1 MSKICGTSAT
11 RGGPNLLRIT
21 LPARLLAS
29 HFPPRALSTVVV
41 FSSRLAVV
49 FFLLPH
55 VLFRLVSQSVAR
67 FPLPPPLP
75 LSILSSLSA
84 VCLFESQSRG
94 VPRIFAV
101 FLFFVYFQCPST
113 SLSHRSI
120 YYYLIPFDISSFLR
134 PANFFFFIFRFFMPT
149 CPFVRFLSSIRSSFD
164 SRLFHFLTFFL
175 SLYVSVLFLLRKA
188 VFFKQYILR
197 TDVRFFSSFSF
208 PMSLFFLYIYPF
220 SSFCFP
226 LSVRFHIYLQH
237 VVLLLLAFEPK
248 FVYHSSS
255 FHGIAAHIPET
266 NVYKRRSP
274 FRVIPC
280 S

>member
-1 MSKICGTSAT
+1 MSFYIS
-11 RGGPNLLRIT
+11 
-21 LPARLLAS
+21 
-29 HFPPRALSTVVV
+29 
-41 FSSRLAVV
+41 FSSFNILLFNSVRH
-49 FFLLPH
+49 FFL
-55 VLFRLVSQSVAR
+55 
-67 FPLPPPLP
+67 
-75 LSILSSLSA
+75 SSS
-84 VCLFESQSRG
+84 G
-94 VPRIFAV
+94 K
-101 FLFFVYFQCPST
+101 FL
-113 SLSHRSI
+113 
-120 YYYLIPFDISSFLR
+120 
-134 PANFFFFIFRFFMPT
+134 FFIFRFFMPT
-149 CPFVRFLSSIRSSFD
+149 CPFVRFLPSIRSSLD
-164 SRLFHFLTFFL
+164 SRLLHFLTFFL
-175 SLYVSVLFLLRKA
+175 SLCVSVLFLLRKT

-220 SSFCFP
+220 SSFCFS

>member
-120 YYYLIPFDISSFLR
+120 YYYLIPFDISSFFC
-134 PANFFFFIFRFFMPT
+134 PANFFF
-149 CPFVRFLSSIRSSFD
+149 
-164 SRLFHFLTFFL
+164 
-175 SLYVSVLFLLRKA
+175 
-188 VFFKQYILR
+188 
-197 TDVRFFSSFSF
+197 
-208 PMSLFFLYIYPF
+208 SLFAFL
-220 SSFCFP
+220 CQLAH
-226 LSVRFHIYLQH
+226 LSVFYLRF
-237 VVLLLLAFEPK
+237 VLVSTL
-248 FVYHSSS
+248 V
-255 FHGIAAHIPET
+255 
-266 NVYKRRSP
+266 
-274 FRVIPC
+274 C
-280 S
+280 STF

>member
-1 MSKICGTSAT
+1 MSKICGTSVT

-29 HFPPRALSTVVV
+29 HFPPRALSTVV

-94 VPRIFAV
+94 VPRIFAI

-113 SLSHRSI
+113 SFSHRSI
-120 YYYLIPFDISSFLR
+120 CYYLIPFDISSLLR
-134 PANFFFFIFRFFMPT
+134 PANFFFSLIAFSYQLS
-149 CPFVRFLSSIRSSFD
+149 PFVRFLSSIRSSFD
-164 SRLFHFLTFFL
+164 SRLLHFLTFFL
-175 SLYVSVLFLLRKA
+175 SLCVSVLFLLRKT
-188 VFFKQYILR
+188 VFFLNSTFLVR
-197 TDVRFFSSFSF
+197 TCVSLVPSVFPCLYFFFIFIRSY
-208 PMSLFFLYIYPF
+208 LFAFL
-220 SSFCFP
+220 
-226 LSVRFHIYLQH
+226 
-237 VVLLLLAFEPK
+237 
-248 FVYHSSS
+248 
-255 FHGIAAHIPET
+255 
-266 NVYKRRSP
+266 
-274 FRVIPC
+274 
-280 S
+280 

>member
-29 HFPPRALSTVVV
+29 HFPPRTLSTVVV
-41 FSSRLAVV
+41 FSSRLAV

-67 FPLPPPLP
+67 FPLLPPLP

-94 VPRIFAV
+94 VPHIFAV

-120 YYYLIPFDISSFLR
+120 CYYLIPFDISSLLR
-134 PANFFFFIFRFFMPT
+134 PENFFFSLFAFL
-149 CPFVRFLSSIRSSFD
+149 CQLSSFVRFQPSIRSSFD
-164 SRLFHFLTFFL
+164 SCLFHFLTFFL
-175 SLYVSVLFLLRKA
+175 SLCVSVLFLLHKA
-188 VFFKQYILR
+188 IFFKQYILR

-208 PMSLFFLYIYPF
+208 PMSLFCSLY
-220 SSFCFP
+220 
-226 LSVRFHIYLQH
+226 LSVLIFLLSFECPISHLSATRGSPLACVRAKVCLSLL
-237 VVLLLLAFEPK
+237 VV
-248 FVYHSSS
+248 SWDCS
-255 FHGIAAHIPET
+255 AHP
-266 NVYKRRSP
+266 
-274 FRVIPC
+274 
-280 S
+280 